1 MHREIGPTGR
11 NATREEGSHQEA
23 RDQDRRE
30 QQSVEVGQAADRE
43 AGAAQHVAEL
53 TFAIAALVL
62 REDVLA
68 SPQDP
73 ERGDGREE
81 MAAGAQYTGEFAQR
95 RAIVVEVFDHIE
107 RAGEVETSGSERQ
120 GACIGER
127 DSGAGAYALRQ
138 GRPIAVDGGDVAAR
152 RELLKVHARTRAEI
166 EDAGAGSLRRDRIE
180 DAREDAATRAE
191 PPVLRRAVAIL
202 DVHARL
208 HARPARSGWTGTDTP
223 RASIAAR
230 PRGAAL
236 AFDAGAPSAW
246 SVRRWFD
253 ALLVFVA
260 VAAVYLAAG
269 QHTIYKL
276 DGWRE
281 LRRLAGGDVRSDMH
295 LLFMP
300 VMKAGVEAGAVFGL
314 SMHDAAVATSALL
327 AALGVAFVHGAARVG
342 GASRGGALVVS
353 LAVAFAPGVAFF
365 ATVFERHGVFVAGL
379 GLTALAGA
387 CFARRP
393 APGTAIGFA
402 GALTVAYALHS
413 TGALLGASY
422 LPWAMVQAGRGSTI
436 PPASPRRVLALGAG
450 CGAIAVALAVLARRI
465 GIWNGL
471 VEDEG
476 ANARFFLV
484 LASHHGS
491 QPGLLTSAL
500 WNEIV
505 VPFLPLSLT
514 WLAAFRRPALRG
526 ETIVVAWSAALYLA
540 LSFLL
545 LGDTDE
551 RGAYALPLA
560 WPFAYLTWR
569 ALGLR
574 TTCVAIAIAAALAA
588 SQIRGHDRDPLAAVA
603 SDLRR
608 AAGSSEPFLLA
619 AAPADFELLYLHFPA
634 ARPNRDYWDAFD
646 AKGFPAD
653 LVRAQADVLFAY
665 LREQSAAGRM
675 LVLTAAG
682 REELLQPVDPGRAGA
697 LVLGELERAFR
708 FEPLIAGSFAGQ
720 RLIPL
725 R

>member
-1 MHREIGPTGR
+1 MHRR
-11 NATREEGSHQEA
+11 
-23 RDQDRRE
+23 
-30 QQSVEVGQAADRE
+30 
-43 AGAAQHVAEL
+43 
-53 TFAIAALVL
+53 
-62 REDVLA
+62 
-68 SPQDP
+68 
-73 ERGDGREE
+73 
-81 MAAGAQYTGEFAQR
+81 
-95 RAIVVEVFDHIE
+95 
-107 RAGEVETSGSERQ
+107 
-120 GACIGER
+120 
-127 DSGAGAYALRQ
+127 
-138 GRPIAVDGGDVAAR
+138 
-152 RELLKVHARTRAEI
+152 
-166 EDAGAGSLRRDRIE
+166 
-180 DAREDAATRAE
+180 
-191 PPVLRRAVAIL
+191 
-202 DVHARL
+202 
-208 HARPARSGWTGTDTP
+208 
-223 RASIAAR
+223 
-230 PRGAAL
+230 
-236 AFDAGAPSAW
+236 
-246 SVRRWFD
+246 FD

-260 VAAVYLAAG
+260 VAAVYLAAA

-300 VMKAGVEAGAVFGL
+300 VMKGGVEAGAGIGL

-342 GASRGGALVVS
+342 GASRGGALTVS

-379 GLTALAGA
+379 GLTAFAGA
-387 CFARRP
+387 AFARRP
-393 APGTAIGFA
+393 ALGTAIGFA
-402 GALTVAYALHS
+402 AAMTVAYALHS

-422 LPWAMVQAGRGSTI
+422 LPWAMSQAARGTTS
-436 PPASPRRVLALGAG
+436 PAVTPRRVLALGAG
-450 CGAIAVALAVLARRI
+450 CGAIAVALALLARRI
-465 GIWNGL
+465 AIWNGL

-484 LASHHGS
+484 LAAHYGA
-491 QPGLLTSAL
+491 QPGLLAPAL

-526 ETIVVAWSAALYLA
+526 EALVVAGSAALYLA

-560 WPFAYLTWR
+560 WPFASLTWR

-574 TTCVAIAIAAALAA
+574 TTCIAIAIAAGLAGW
-588 SQIRGHDRDPLAAVA
+588 QIRDHDRDPLAAVA

-608 AAGSSEPFLLA
+608 AVGPSEPFLLA
-619 AAPADFELLYLHFPA
+619 AAPTDFELLYLHFPA

-653 LVRAQADVLFAY
+653 LVQSQTEVLSAY
-665 LREQSAAGRM
+665 LREQLARGRT
-675 LVLTAAG
+675 LVLTAGG
-682 REELLQPVDPGRAGA
+682 REELMQPVDPGRAGG

-708 FEPLIAGSFAGQ
+708 FEPLTEGTFVGQ
-720 RLIPL
+720 RLVPQ